1 MTENTMRRFVDLHVH
16 STASDGTFSPAA
28 IIAAADAASLAAA
41 ALCDHDTVAG
51 LAAAERE
58 AEKYSELLFVP
69 GVELSAVSPAH
80 CPGTLHILGLG
91 VDPSA
96 EQLAALLERL
106 RESREQRNPRMLA
119 KLNGLGI
126 DITLD
131 EVLAVVG
138 GTRDPA
144 ERVVS
149 RVHIAET
156 LVKKGA
162 AADIGEAFRKYVG
175 AGAAAWVD
183 KERIGAAEAVAALR
197 DAGGAAVLAHPA
209 QLGCRNDAQLVT
221 LLEQWI
227 GAGLNGIECYHPV
240 HSPGQVRRYIDLAR
254 RLDLLVTGG
263 SDFHGRGMPSAG
275 LGRPRVPAA
284 AVEVI
289 LSLCGPG

>member
-1 MTENTMRRFVDLHVH
+1 MRRFVDLHVH
-16 STASDGTFSPAA
+16 STASDGTFSPAR
-28 IIAAADAASLAAA
+28 IIAAADGASLAAV

-51 LAAAERE
+51 LAEAQRE
-58 AEKYSELLFVP
+58 AEKYGELLFVP
-69 GVELSAVSPAH
+69 GVELSAVSPSH
-80 CPGTLHILGLG
+80 TTGTLHILGLG
-91 VDPSA
+91 VDPTA
-96 EQLAALLERL
+96 GGLAALLRRL

-138 GTRDPA
+138 GTRNPA
-144 ERVVS
+144 DRVVS

-156 LVKKGA
+156 LVRKGA
-162 AADIGEAFRKYVG
+162 AADIGEAFRKYVA

-183 KERIGAAEAVAALR
+183 KERINAAEAIAAVR
-197 DAGGAAVLAHPA
+197 GAGGAAVLAHPA
-209 QLGCRNDAQLVT
+209 QLRCRNTAHLLT
-221 LLEQWI
+221 LLKRWV

-240 HSPGQVRRYIDLAR
+240 HSSEQVRRYIDLAR
-254 RLDLLVTGG
+254 SLDLLITGG

-284 AVEVI
+284 AVEDI
-289 LSLCGPG
+289 LSRYGPG